1 MPRKPSK
8 KEINRFLEGMEYAA
22 KIASETSRGC
32 QEALKIRR
40 EARTLQ
46 LLNERKARA

>member
-1 MPRKPSK
+1 MPDQKQ
-8 KEINRFLEGMEYAA
+8 IDAFLQGMEYAA
-22 KIASETSRGC
+22 KQITNTKRGC

-46 LLNERKARA
+46 LLNERN